1 MQDITQKLDKP
12 KGWHFINLTI
22 LAKMEITFFFTKKKE
37 EEKKLHN
44 TGKKQSAALQG
55 FQLHT

>member
-1 MQDITQKLDKP
+1 MQDKTKKLDKP
-12 KGWHFINLTI
+12 TGQHFINLTI
-22 LAKMEITFFFTKKKE
+22 LAKMENTFLYKKKE